1 MSSVDTRGKV
11 TNNGDGT
18 FSYDPNGAFASL
30 AAGQSTTDS
39 FLYTVKDAAG
49 ATSTATVA
57 ITIIGQND
65 PPVAANVTGTVLEH
79 GPATTVTASYTDPD
93 SGDTHTFTIDTSTRP
108 DKHTSALHSHFN
120 LIYRPLL

>member
-1 MSSVDTRGKV
+1 MGRSSVTGGQTCAPPTFTIDASTDVTKGKV

-65 PPVAANVTGTVLEH
+65 PPRRSGERRVGQEGRARGA
-79 GPATTVTASYTDPD
+79 PD
-93 SGDTHTFTIDTSTRP
+93 HVKNTKTRSG
-108 DKHTSALHSHFN
+108 
-120 LIYRPLL
+120 

>member
-1 MSSVDTRGKV
+1 MGRSSVTGGQTCAPPTFTIDASTDVTKGKV

-49 ATSTATVA
+49 APPTPTGA
-57 ITIIGQND
+57 ITITRPNH
-65 PPVAANVTGTVLEH
+65 PPVAAHVTGTALEH
-79 GPATTVTASYTDPD
+79 APPNATPPD
-93 SGDTHTFTIDTSTRP
+93 STP
-108 DKHTSALHSHFN
+108 
-120 LIYRPLL
+120 P